1 LKLALLP
8 YVAVFALLGLVGATP
23 TTFAPIGLADSQHIM
38 DPTFSPDGSTLYVT
52 VIANQTSF
60 GIGASARKGDQWL
73 APQMLPFSGTYR
85 DLEETLSADGR
96 TMIFASNRPAREGG
110 APIDGMWGGKIHPAS
125 GGNLWS
131 VTWNGQQ
138 WSAPV
143 RLPDAVN
150 QNDSTFSPALAPDG
164 TLFYMEASGPDGKF
178 HLMMSRLENGQ
189 YQPGAPAPFADPTAA
204 EFDPVVAPD
213 GSYVIFSSTRPPIPE
228 HTSALLITF
237 RKGSSWSTPQPL
249 AAAVPSGANPTEA
262 RISVDGSTLYYS
274 SRGDLYQ
281 TPLQVH

>member
-1 LKLALLP
+1 MFRVMFLTSI
-8 YVAVFALLGLVGATP
+8 ALLGLVGATP
-23 TTFAPIGLADSQHIM
+23 TAFAPAGLQDSQRVM

-52 VIANQTSF
+52 VITNKTNL
-60 GIGASARKGDQWL
+60 GIGACARKGDQWL
-73 APQMLPFSGTYR
+73 APRVLPFSGTYR
-85 DLEETLSADGR
+85 DLEETLSADGK
-96 TMIFASNRPAREGG
+96 TMIFASNRPARGG
-110 APIDGMWGGKIHPAS
+110 AAPIDGNWGGKIRPAS

-164 TLFYMEASGPDGKF
+164 TLFYMEAGPDGNF
-178 HLMMSRLENGQ
+178 HLMMSRLESGQ
-189 YQPGAPAPFADPTAA
+189 YQSGTLAPFADPKAA

-228 HTSALLITF
+228 HASALLISF

-249 AAAVPSGANPTEA
+249 SAGVPSDAHPTEA
-262 RISVDGSTLYYS
+262 RISVDGNTLYYS
-274 SRGDLYQ
+274 SRGNVYQ